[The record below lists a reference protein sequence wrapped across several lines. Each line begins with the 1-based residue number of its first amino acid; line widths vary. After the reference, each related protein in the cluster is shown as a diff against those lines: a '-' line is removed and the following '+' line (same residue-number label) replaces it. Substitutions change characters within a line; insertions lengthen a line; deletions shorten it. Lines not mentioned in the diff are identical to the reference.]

1 MIHETTIQP
10 TPSSSNT
17 GDDEPT
23 IPRIPAQRLQTSLTE
38 CPLQVRSNRAF
49 TVSID
54 QQGIVNLDVP
64 GRDALI
70 LGPEEAF
77 DLLDFLYAHRN
88 LLASRSGDIA
98 ERQAETQKECK

>member
-1 MIHETTIQP
+1 MIQEPGIQP
-10 TPSSSNT
+10 TPSSPDN
-17 GDDEPT
+17 DDNEQT
-23 IPRIPAQRLQTSLTE
+23 MPRIPALGVRTRPTE
-38 CPLQVRSNRAF
+38 CTLQVRCSKAF

-54 QQGIVNLDVP
+54 QQGAVNLHVP

-88 LLASRSGDIA
+88 LLASRSAEIA
-98 ERQAETQKECK
+98 EHQAEMPKELE

>member
-1 MIHETTIQP
+1 MIHEPTIQP

-23 IPRIPAQRLQTSLTE
+23 IPRIPAQRVQTSSAE
-38 CPLQVRSNRAF
+38 CTLQVRSNSAF

-54 QQGIVNLDVP
+54 QQGIVNLDIP

-88 LLASRSGDIA
+88 LLASRSADIA
-98 ERQAETQKECK
+98 ERQADSQKEFE

>member
-1 MIHETTIQP
+1 MIHKPTIQP
-10 TPSSSNT
+10 APSSSNT

-23 IPRIPAQRLQTSLTE
+23 IPRIPAQQVPTSPEE
-38 CPLQVRSNRAF
+38 CTLQVRSNKAF

-54 QQGIVNLDVP
+54 QQGIINLDVP

-88 LLASRSGDIA
+88 LLASRSADIA
-98 ERQAETQKECK
+98 ERQAETQKEFE